1 MGKGGVR
8 LHKYYEIAKIHIKS
22 QLAWRGDVV
31 FQMMFTMTKILF
43 AYLLWGIIFATR
55 PEVAGFS
62 FHSMLSYYIISSFLA
77 QLELSDGIS
86 REISTRIRNGTF
98 SKYMV
103 IPVNIQAYFV
113 AMETGIVV
121 YYGVFQFL
129 AAFVWIFILQIR
141 FVFTNHLLLIAAA
154 FFLIFLGLL
163 FMVQLNY
170 YLGLLT
176 LKYQEINTFL
186 MIKDNLVTLVTGGIV
201 PLVLLPEGIVNV
213 MKLLPFYY
221 VTYLPSMLLT
231 GRLKEEA
238 VPGLVIIFLWCLF
251 LHILIKFTWGSYRR
265 TYDGVGI

>member
-1 MGKGGVR
+1 M
-8 LHKYYEIAKIHIKS
+8 HKYCEIAKIHIKS

-43 AYLLWGIIFATR
+43 AYLLWGIIFGDQM
-55 PEVAGFS
+55 EVAGFS

-98 SKYMV
+98 SKYMI

-113 AMETGIVV
+113 AMEAGIVV
-121 YYGVFQFL
+121 YYGVFQFMT
-129 AAFVWIFILQIR
+129 AFVWIFVLKIQ
-141 FVFTNHLLLIAAA
+141 FVFTNSLLLIAAA
-154 FFLIFLGLL
+154 FFMIILGLL
-163 FMVQLNY
+163 FMAELNY

-176 LKYQEINTFL
+176 LKYQEISTFL
-186 MIKDNLVTLVTGGIV
+186 MIKENLVTLVTGGII
-201 PLVLLPEGIVNV
+201 PLVLLPEGLVSV

-231 GRLKEEA
+231 GRLREEA
-238 VPGLVIIFLWCLF
+238 VSGLLIISLWCVF
-251 LHILIKFTWGSYRR
+251 LHILIKFTWENYRK